1 MEKQIVKLNGGEIV
15 KVLTQVKREDYMILT
30 NENTTRRINAF
41 AIAGLATTSE
51 KNQFNQEL
59 SQILNQ

>member
-30 NENTTRRINAF
+30 NSNKTKRINAF
-41 AIAGLATTSE
+41 AIAGLANKSE
-51 KNQFNQEL
+51 KNQFKQDL